1 MFHMTAGQEGKQE
14 VRSHSQLS
22 QYTDCPRAFELS
34 RVRRIKRR
42 PGAWFPAG
50 TAVHKTIERYL
61 REQLSEEGGNA

>member
-1 MFHMTAGQEGKQE
+1 MAEITERE
-14 VRSHSQLS
+14 SRSHSQLS
-22 QYTDCPRAFELS
+22 QYTECARSYELS

-61 REQLSEEGGNA
+61 RAQLAEEGQ